1 MQGKPLPDPPGAA
14 AQPKRGGA
22 GPRAVG
28 EMTERL
34 TRRPLG
40 KRGFAAAALIAEWP
54 AIVGAVLAATTLP
67 LKIAYP
73 PGERAG
79 GGLHIRVASGA
90 MATQLAHLEPLL
102 LQRINGHFG
111 YGAVARLVITQGPVP
126 RRPPRRI
133 PAEPCLDAQAEAAL
147 GEKLATVE
155 DPELKAALASL
166 GRHLAARR

>member
-1 MQGKPLPDPPGAA
+1 MQGKPEPDRPAA
-14 AQPKRGGA
+14 ATEPKRGGA

-40 KRGFAAAALIAEWP
+40 KRGFAAGTLIAEWP
-54 AIVGAVLAATTLP
+54 AIVGAILAANTLP
-67 LKIAYP
+67 LKIGYP

-79 GGLHIRVASGA
+79 GRLHIRVGSGA

-111 YGAVARLVITQGPVP
+111 YGAVAHLSITQGPVP
-126 RRPPRRI
+126 RRPQRKIPIEPR
-133 PAEPCLDAQAEAAL
+133 LDAQAEAAL
-147 GEKLATVE
+147 GERLAAVE